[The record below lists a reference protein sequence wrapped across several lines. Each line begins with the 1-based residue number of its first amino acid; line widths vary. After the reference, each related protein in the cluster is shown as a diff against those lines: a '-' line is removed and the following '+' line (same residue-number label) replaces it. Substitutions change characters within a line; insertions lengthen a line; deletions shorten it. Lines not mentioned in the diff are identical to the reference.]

1 MKRPINILFSFLAW
15 LASSMSA
22 ASPSVVGPFR
32 NPGLP
37 IDERIKDLLQR
48 LTLDEKV
55 AQLQQIELIPW
66 DANPA
71 DFSDPLV
78 LKERL
83 EKTLQGRSFGIVLS
97 PIGWPPRE
105 TLRFN
110 RAVDEYALRRT
121 RLGVP
126 VMIFHCNMHGVMA
139 LETTVFPQYIAQGAT
154 WNPGLVRELAAAISR
169 ESAALGVSHGVGP
182 GLELAR
188 DPRWGRVEETFGE
201 CPYLSSRLSVA
212 FVKGFQGE
220 DAWAGIP
227 TDRIATVAYWT
238 CGSSTPSGGI
248 NTAAASVGERELR
261 STYFVPPL
269 AAIEE
274 GRLTS
279 LMASYNTTDGV
290 PSHAN
295 RWALT
300 QILRGEW
307 GFKGYIYA
315 DWGGVSLL
323 EKSQHIAASP
333 AEAGRLALQAGVDLE
348 ASGGYGFPHLV
359 ELVKRGEITEAE
371 VDTACTRV
379 LRIKF
384 LLGLFDGKRVF
395 PEPEKLPGLVHTAEN
410 VALAKRVAEESIILL
425 KNEGRLL
432 PLDAARLKSIAVIGP
447 NADQVEYG
455 DYSATKDNSTGVTV
469 LHGIRDL
476 LQGSGVAIR
485 YARGCDLV
493 SPETAGFAEA
503 VDAAKQSDAAVVVI
517 GDTSLANASVR
528 GETDP
533 KLVKLATV
541 GEGFDR
547 SELTP
552 PGVQEELVKAVHA
565 AGKPTIVVMVQGRV
579 FSVPWIKEH
588 APAILSVFYP
598 GEEGGTAVAEVLF
611 GKVNPSG
618 RLPVSVPQ
626 SVGHVPTTYDYPP
639 QGRHAYVFSTAEPLW
654 SFGYGLSYTSFEYSD
669 LKIKTPTVGASGSV
683 GFSFSVSNT
692 GPREGREVAQVY
704 FHQEVTSVVTP
715 LKRLIRFEKVNLR
728 PGETRRLEF
737 VIPASEMAVWNTEMK
752 RVVEPGTIEIM
763 VGPAAEDEFIKL
775 RGKFRVV
782 DPAG

>member
-1 MKRPINILFSFLAW
+1 MKRQSLMLFFLLAW
-15 LASSMSA
+15 LVRSITA
-22 ASPSVVGPFR
+22 ASPLALEPFR

-37 IDERIKDLLQR
+37 IDERISDLLQR
-48 LTLDEKV
+48 LRLEEKV

-71 DFSDPLV
+71 DFSNPEV
-78 LKERL
+78 LRERL
-83 EKTLQGRSFGIVLS
+83 EKTLQGRSYGIVLS
-97 PIGWPPRE
+97 PIGWPARD

-110 RAVDEYALRRT
+110 KAVHEYALRRT

-139 LETTVFPQYIAQGAT
+139 LETTVYPQYIAQGAT
-154 WNPGLVRELAAAISR
+154 WNPGLIREMAAAISR

-212 FVKGFQGE
+212 FIKGFQGE

-227 TDRIATVAYWT
+227 ADRIATVAYWT
-238 CGSSTPSGGI
+238 CGSSTPAGGL

-261 STYFVPPL
+261 STYFVPHV

-274 GRLTS
+274 GHLTS

-300 QILRGEW
+300 KVLRNEW
-307 GFKGYIYA
+307 GFKGYVYA
-315 DWGGVSLL
+315 DWGGISLL

-359 ELVKRGEITEAE
+359 ELVKRGEVKEAE
-371 VDTACTRV
+371 VDTACARV

-384 LLGLFDGKRVF
+384 LLGLFDGKRIF
-395 PEPEKLPGLVHTAEN
+395 PEPDKLPGLVHTAEN
-410 VALAKRVAEESIILL
+410 VVLAKRVAGESIILL
-425 KNEGRLL
+425 KNEDRLL
-432 PLDAARLKSIAVIGP
+432 PLDAAKLKSIAVIGP

-485 YARGCDLV
+485 YAKGCDLV
-493 SPETAGFAEA
+493 APETAGFAEA
-503 VDAAKQSDAAVVVI
+503 VEAAKQSDMAVVVI

-547 SELTP
+547 SELTA

-579 FSVPWIKEH
+579 FSGPWIKEH
-588 APAILSVFYP
+588 IPAILSVFYP
-598 GEEGGTAVAEVLF
+598 GEEGGTAVAEVVF

-626 SVGHVPTTYDYPP
+626 SVGHIPTTYDYLP
-639 QGRHAYVFSTAEPLW
+639 QGRHPYVFSTADPLW

-669 LKIKTPTVGASGSV
+669 LKIETPAIGAAGSI

-692 GPREGREVAQVY
+692 GPREGQEVAQVY
-704 FHQEVTSVVTP
+704 FHREVTSVVTP
-715 LKRLIRFEKVNLR
+715 LKRLIRFEKVNLK

-782 DPAG
+782 E

>member
-1 MKRPINILFSFLAW
+1 
-15 LASSMSA
+15 
-22 ASPSVVGPFR
+22 
-32 NPGLP
+32 
-37 IDERIKDLLQR
+37 
-48 LTLDEKV
+48 LTLNEKV

-71 DFSDPLV
+71 DFSDAPV
-78 LKERL
+78 LQKHL
-83 EKTLQGRSFGIVLS
+83 EKTLQGRSYGIVLS
-97 PIGWPPRE
+97 PIGWPARD

-110 RAVDEYALRRT
+110 KAVHEYALRRT

-154 WNPGLVRELAAAISR
+154 WNPGLVREIAAAISR
-169 ESAALGVSHGVGP
+169 ESTALGVSHGVGP

-212 FVKGFQGE
+212 FIKGFQGE

-227 TDRIATVAYWT
+227 ADRIATVAYWT
-238 CGSSTPSGGI
+238 CGSSTPAGGI

-261 STYFVPPL
+261 STYFVPHV
-269 AAIEE
+269 AAIQE
-274 GRLTS
+274 GHLTS

-300 QILRGEW
+300 DILRGEW
-307 GFKGYIYA
+307 GFRGYVYA

-323 EKSQHIAASP
+323 EKSHHIASSP
-333 AEAGRLALQAGVDLE
+333 AEAGRLAIKAGVDLE

-359 ELVKRGEITEAE
+359 ELVKQGEVTEAE
-371 VDTACTRV
+371 VDTACARV

-384 LLGLFDGKRVF
+384 LLGLFDGKRIF
-395 PEPEKLPGLVHTAEN
+395 PEPERLPGLVHAAEN

-425 KNEGRLL
+425 KNDGGLL
-432 PLDAARLKSIAVIGP
+432 PLDTAKLKAIAIIGP

-469 LHGIRDL
+469 LHGIRDF

-485 YARGCDLV
+485 YAKGCDLV
-493 SPETAGFAEA
+493 APETAGFAEA
-503 VDAAKQSDAAVVVI
+503 VEAARQSDVAVVVI
-517 GDTSLANASVR
+517 GDTSLANASIR
-528 GETDP
+528 GETDL

-552 PGVQEELVKAVHA
+552 PGTQEDLVKAVHA

-579 FSVPWIKEH
+579 FSVPWLKEH
-588 APAILSVFYP
+588 VPAILSVFYP
-598 GEEGGTAVAEVLF
+598 GEEGGSAVAEVLF

-626 SVGHVPTTYDYPP
+626 SVGHIPTTYDYPP
-639 QGRHAYVFSTAEPLW
+639 QGRHPYVFSTAEPLW

-669 LKIKTPTVGASGSV
+669 LKIETPAIGASGSV
-683 GFSFSVSNT
+683 RFSFSVSNT
-692 GPREGREVAQVY
+692 GPREGKEVAQVY

-715 LKRLIRFEKVNLR
+715 VKRLIRFEKVNLK

-737 VIPASEMAVWNTEMK
+737 VIAAPEMAVWNTEMK
-752 RVVEPGTIEIM
+752 RVVEPGTLEIM

-775 RGKFRVV
+775 RGKFRVME
-782 DPAG
+782 

>member
-1 MKRPINILFSFLAW
+1 MKRQIITLLTFLAW

-22 ASPSVVGPFR
+22 ASPPVVEPFR

-37 IDERIKDLLQR
+37 IDDRIRDLLQR

-110 RAVDEYALRRT
+110 RAVDEYGLRRT

-188 DPRWGRVEETFGE
+188 DPRWGRVEETYGE

-212 FVKGFQGE
+212 FVKGIQGE

-227 TDRIATVAYWT
+227 ADRIATVAYWT
-238 CGSSTPSGGI
+238 CGSSTPAGGI
-248 NTAAASVGERELR
+248 NTAAASIGERELR

-279 LMASYNTTDGV
+279 LMASYNTTDGI

-307 GFKGYIYA
+307 GFRGYVYA

-323 EKSQHIAASP
+323 ERSLHIAASP

-359 ELVKRGEITEAE
+359 ELVKRGEVTEAE
-371 VDTACTRV
+371 VDTACARV

-395 PEPEKLPGLVHTAEN
+395 PDPEELPELVHTAEN
-410 VALAKRVAEESIILL
+410 VALAKRAAEESIILL

-432 PLDAARLKSIAVIGP
+432 PLDAAGLKSIAVIGP

-503 VDAAKQSDAAVVVI
+503 VGAAKQSDAAVVVI

-579 FSVPWIKEH
+579 FSVPWMKEH
-588 APAILSVFYP
+588 VPAILSVFYP
-598 GEEGGTAVAEVLF
+598 GEEGGTAVAEVIF

-626 SVGHVPTTYDYPP
+626 SVGHIPTTYDYPP
-639 QGRHAYVFSTAEPLW
+639 QGRHAYVFSPAEPLW

-669 LKIKTPTVGASGSV
+669 LKIKTPAVGASGSV

-775 RGKFRVV
+775 RGKFRVM